1 MGINN
6 EKTGIEENENMM
18 IKSRLLCN
26 FSYKIKKN
34 VKNDLFIKDYSI
46 FPQETI
52 DVWYSKRTSVVIKMT
67 YNVALEKRITLG
79 TMTEH
84 LGIHPQYY
92 GFYSL
97 TNEQFLNLVK
107 LGQANADY
115 FIY

>member
-1 MGINN
+1 
-6 EKTGIEENENMM
+6 
-18 IKSRLLCN
+18 
-26 FSYKIKKN
+26 
-34 VKNDLFIKDYSI
+34 
-46 FPQETI
+46 
-52 DVWYSKRTSVVIKMT
+52 MT